1 MSAKLGT
8 PPRKANLGPPP
19 KPEQVSNNLTPQH
32 KKDMPVRQ
40 LNVRVSPEKHKEI
53 KLAALEA
60 DMSLGDY
67 LISLH
72 DAHMQ
77 RNGGA

>member
-1 MSAKLGT
+1 MSAKLGA
-8 PPRKANLGPPP
+8 PPKRANLGPPP
-19 KPEQVSNNLTPQH
+19 KPEQVAHNLSPLH

-53 KLAALEA
+53 KKAALEA

-72 DAHMQ
+72 DRHM
-77 RNGGA
+77 GK